1 MLQIESNAAMV
12 VRLVEELLSIS
23 RTLKENWIL
32 GQLPRTE
39 KEVDVT
45 KGFENKVNLMLEK
58 ILMSK
63 KLEEEIS
70 GDEDAEFEEEE
81 EEEEEKEEEEGEDQ
95 SQPEPQPEMISAD
108 KTEDAPEVIEV
119 PEISMNDAPK
129 TDKKGRTESRE
140 EVPME
145 TSQIDPMDMSDTA
158 DILGDY
164 DFDNFG
170 KMDGDDIM
178 MG

>member
-70 GDEDAEFEEEE
+70 GYEDAEFEEEE
-81 EEEEEKEEEEGEDQ
+81 EEDDEEEEEDQ
-95 SQPEPQPEMISAD
+95 SRPEPQPEMKSAD
-108 KTEDAPEVIEV
+108 QTEVAPEAIEV
-119 PEISMNDAPK
+119 PEISVSDVPE
-129 TDKKGRTESRE
+129 TDKKGRTESKE

-170 KMDGDDIM
+170 KMDGDDDIM